1 MLATMRV
8 RIRRAPSEKEVDG
21 VQLDGLTP
29 GLVREVSAIVGSW
42 LIAKGYAVSEMR
54 STERDASP
62 GVDRRPHSVNDGV
75 PRRRRDDR

>member
-8 RIRRAPSEKEVDG
+8 RIRSAPSEKEVDG

-29 GLVREVSAIVGSW
+29 GLVRDVSAIVGSW

-54 STERDASP
+54 STEREASS
-62 GVDRRPHSVNDGV
+62 GVERRRDSAHDRV
-75 PRRRRDDR
+75 PRRRHDDR